1 MLFVFGDELT
11 TALNTTIILF
21 TSLFAVFLDLS
32 LLTLRTIHVSEILF
46 QIGDR
51 KLNNHT
57 SIQQCLTS
65 TVVDRM
71 REELNKKSDGTRSIQ
86 LISQRTNIRRNL
98 RME

>member
-1 MLFVFGDELT
+1 M
-11 TALNTTIILF
+11 F

-65 TVVDRM
+65 TVVDRI
-71 REELNKKSDGTRSIQ
+71 REELNKKAMGQ
-86 LISQRTNIRRNL
+86 EAFNL
-98 RME
+98 FPNEQTLEEICEWS